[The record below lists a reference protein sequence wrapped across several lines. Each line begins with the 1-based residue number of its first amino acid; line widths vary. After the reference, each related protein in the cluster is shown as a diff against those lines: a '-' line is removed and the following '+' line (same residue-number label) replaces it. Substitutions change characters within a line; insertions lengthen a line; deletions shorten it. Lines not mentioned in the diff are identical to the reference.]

1 MEKLDWADM
10 SEVVPALLMIVMI
23 PLTFSIANGIAV
35 GFISYVVIKFCV
47 GRRADITPGAYVL
60 ALIFLLKFAYL

>member
-1 MEKLDWADM
+1 
-10 SEVVPALLMIVMI
+10 LMIVMI

-35 GFISYVVIKFCV
+35 GFISYVVIKLCV
-47 GRRADITPGAYVL
+47 GRRADISPGAYVL